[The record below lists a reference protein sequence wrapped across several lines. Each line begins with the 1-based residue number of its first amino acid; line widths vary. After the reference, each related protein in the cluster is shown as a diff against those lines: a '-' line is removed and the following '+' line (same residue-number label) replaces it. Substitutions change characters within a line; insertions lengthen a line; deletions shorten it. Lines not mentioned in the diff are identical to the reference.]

1 MLHTI
6 FPCVTRCGVEAGAV
20 DLGGGQ
26 VVGLQAGREGGDTTA
41 AAALFGQFN
50 TENRHGKQT
59 YIDKKLGQGCAALPH
74 QADRE
79 SRVCGRIV
87 CWGQTL

>member
-1 MLHTI
+1 MLYSSS
-6 FPCVTRCGVEAGAV
+6 PLCDRCGVEAGAV

-26 VVGLQAGREGGDTTA
+26 VVGLQAGREGGDPTA

-59 YIDKKLGQGCAALPH
+59 YIDKKLGELCSAATP
-74 QADRE
+74 
-79 SRVCGRIV
+79 G
-87 CWGQTL
+87 